1 MGSQLAQRLLFTVAD
16 TLKSKLLCALRI
28 TIVEISCHTWG
39 GCIVLCVF
47 FLHSF
52 FLFLFNGA
60 LSLEWTIACLESGQ
74 ARKTLT
80 VLFFQGRDTER

>member
-1 MGSQLAQRLLFTVAD
+1 MSD
-16 TLKSKLLCALRI
+16 TLKSKLLCALWI

-39 GCIVLCVF
+39 GCVMRVF
-47 FLHSF
+47 FFHPF

-60 LSLEWTIACLESGQ
+60 LSLEWTIACLEIGQ

-80 VLFFQGRDTER
+80 VLFFQERDTQR